1 LNVEVLRS
9 VEPALWNSWVS
20 RAECGT
26 LFQTTFWAEKVSEL
40 WDCQPYF
47 IVVRGDNQTIDQP
60 TLVLVGF
67 DIRSDFINEG
77 VSVITGF
84 KESAFKHLGSRR
96 RFQWFGQPALIDQA
110 VAGESYRALLLEIER
125 FCQAREIRT
134 VAPSELPIVAKAFV
148 PPNWQTREWATLIVD
163 LREGETALW
172 SNLKKSARKAV
183 RAAQQD
189 GISVRRLKSA
199 EEFPTYFDFVSQCAA
214 RIGKKVYL
222 IDLELDWRY
231 LHRDAVFEI
240 FVAEKEGQ
248 LLASLGVWGY
258 NGIIAELGS
267 FQSERSFKEKL
278 YAGDLIK
285 WEVLRWG
292 SQRGYRMFDL
302 AGINPNPGTEKE
314 RRIRQF
320 KEKWGGR
327 YQPYLTLSW
336 NNKGAS

>member
-1 LNVEVLRS
+1 M
-9 VEPALWNSWVS
+9 
-20 RAECGT
+20 
-26 LFQTTFWAEKVSEL
+26 FQTTFWADKVCGL
-40 WDCQPYF
+40 LDCQPYF
-47 IVVRGDNQTIDQP
+47 FVVRRDNRTIDQP
-60 TLVLVGF
+60 ALVLVGF

-77 VSVITGF
+77 VPIIARL
-84 KESAFKHLGSRR
+84 KDLAFKYLRSRR
-96 RFQWFGQPALIDQA
+96 RFQWFDQPALIDQA
-110 VAGESYRALLLEIER
+110 VAGESYRALLSEIER
-125 FCQAREIRT
+125 FCRKRNIHT
-134 VAPSELPIVAKAFV
+134 VSSSELPIVAKAFV
-148 PPNWQTREWATLIVD
+148 PPNWGTREWATLVVD
-163 LREGETALW
+163 LREGESALW
-172 SNLKKSARKAV
+172 DKLKKTARKAIRV
-183 RAAQQD
+183 AQQD

-199 EEFPTYFDFVSQCAA
+199 DEFPTYFDFISQCAA
-214 RIGKKVYL
+214 RIGKKVYF
-222 IDLELDWRY
+222 IDLELDWRC

-240 FVAEKEGQ
+240 FVAEKEGE

-278 YAGDLIK
+278 YGGDLIK

-302 AGINPNPGTEKE
+302 AGVNPNPETEKE

-327 YQPYLTLSW
+327 YQPYLTVSW